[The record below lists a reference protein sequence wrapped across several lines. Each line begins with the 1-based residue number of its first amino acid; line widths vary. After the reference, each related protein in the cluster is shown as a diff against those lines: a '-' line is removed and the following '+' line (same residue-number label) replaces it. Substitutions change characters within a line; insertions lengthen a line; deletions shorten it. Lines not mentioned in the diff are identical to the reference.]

1 MATRV
6 NAAAIG
12 LLAIS
17 LLTIFQ
23 LLLDSIAA
31 KAPDESASIPVFETR
46 FDEVKK
52 AVPPDAVLGYITD
65 SSMADPNVQAEYF
78 VAQYALAPRVVANR
92 ADQKLVLGVIH
103 NPTPT
108 FPNLPM
114 IRDFGN
120 GIRLYRGLA
129 R

>member
-1 MATRV
+1 MTSRV
-6 NAAAIG
+6 HAAAIG

-23 LLLDSIAA
+23 LLLDAISA

-52 AVPPDAVLGYITD
+52 AVPPDAVLGFITD

-92 ADQKLVLGVIH
+92 ADQKLVLGIIH
-103 NPTPT
+103 NPTPR

>member
-1 MATRV
+1 MTSRV
-6 NAAAIG
+6 HAAAIG

-23 LLLDSIAA
+23 FLLDAIAA
-31 KAPDESASIPVFETR
+31 KAPGESASIPVFETR

-52 AVPPDAVLGYITD
+52 ALPADAVLGYLTD

-92 ADQKLVLGVIH
+92 MDQSLVLGIIH
-103 NPTPT
+103 NPTPG
-108 FPNLPM
+108 FPRLPL

-120 GIRLYRGLA
+120 GIRLYRGVG